1 MNEQFVKF
9 VFKMLYYEEDELD
22 QGKAEKAAKILLSS
36 VCTKTNK
43 L

>member
-9 VFKMLYYEEDELD
+9 VFKIAYYEED